1 MAVIAAPIRANTDQK
16 KKRDTA
22 AALPRLHPGRCTLF
36 QFGDYGLRD
45 VAINGG
51 YLHGRLRVKER
62 MYLLL
67 AIDARDAPKRSE
79 QQRQVY
85 ENGGEDLM

>member
-1 MAVIAAPIRANTDQK
+1 MFKFV
-16 KKRDTA
+16 
-22 AALPRLHPGRCTLF
+22 
-36 QFGDYGLRD
+36 DYGLHD
-45 VAINGG
+45 VVINGG

-67 AIDARDAPKRSE
+67 AIDARDAPNRSE
-79 QQRQVY
+79 QLRQAY

>member
-1 MAVIAAPIRANTDQK
+1 
-16 KKRDTA
+16 
-22 AALPRLHPGRCTLF
+22 
-36 QFGDYGLRD
+36 
-45 VAINGG
+45 
-51 YLHGRLRVKER
+51 

-85 ENGGEDLM
+85 ENGGEDVM

>member
-1 MAVIAAPIRANTDQK
+1 MTAFAGMMPTRPPPFHGFTQGAAPCSSSAMMDCVTV
-16 KKRDTA
+16 
-22 AALPRLHPGRCTLF
+22 L
-36 QFGDYGLRD
+36 
-45 VAINGG
+45 INGG
-51 YLHGRLRVKER
+51 YFHGRLRVKER